1 MKKDGLEKGPWT
13 VFAKTNCHPLQQ
25 SKPRFW
31 HYRSFNR
38 LVMRINFAFAMVIL
52 LGLQV
57 QAKTGYGQD
66 KITLSVKN
74 VSVTRVLNEVRKKTG
89 ISYASQEQVLDA
101 GHAVTIS
108 VKDAS
113 LQEVLDL
120 AFKGQ
125 PFTYEIVGNTIVVKR
140 REELG
145 PVVEAPLPEAPVKTV
160 KVTGTVYNESGEP
173 LSGANVT
180 IKESEKGTVTNAR
193 GDFDLG
199 AVPVN
204 STVVFSYTGFEPQRV
219 KVTDVLSLKIYLKPA
234 KNELDKVVIQGYGTT
249 TQRLQTG
256 DIVTVSGAEIAKQPS
271 MNPILALQ
279 GQVPGLDIVQQNG
292 YGTAPVKVELR
303 GRSSLGQFPSDPL
316 YIVDGVP
323 LTVNEISGNTS
334 YPVSQGFTQN
344 GGIES
349 PGNGQSPLASL
360 NSDDIES
367 ITVLKDADA
376 TSIYGSRGA
385 NGVILIT
392 TKKGKAGNAKFDF
405 KVEQG
410 ETTITKFWQMLNTSQ
425 YLSVRREALKN
436 DGLHA
441 TASNAYDL
449 VVWDTTRTT
458 DWQREL
464 MGGMGHYTNAQGALS
479 GGDVHNTFRLAG
491 GYKRSTYITTTSGAD
506 QQGSVSMNLT
516 HKSNSQRFKMSMTAE
531 YTVDGSNLANLPG
544 KVIMAPDAPAIFDS
558 AGNLN
563 YAGWNPVANQF
574 SFAGLREPFTSNTN
588 FLNADLVIGGQPFHG
603 FDVQVSLGYNN
614 EQSKEQKLSPITAQN
629 PASNPTGISQSGIDN
644 NRNWIVEPQVTY
656 ANFIGKGKIDAIAGA
671 SLQETT
677 TEGQY
682 ITGEGYTNDDLLR
695 TISNAPTISG
705 TDNYGQ
711 YRYGGIFGRV
721 NYNWENKYI
730 VNLSARRDG
739 SSRFGPGKQ
748 FGTFEAAGAAWIF
761 SEEEWFKKHARFL
774 SFGKLKG
781 SYGTTGSDQVA
792 PYSYLTRWSS
802 NGLLTYEN
810 IAPLQPL
817 QHANPYYQW
826 QVNKKLEA
834 GIDLGFIDRVNLSF
848 IYYRNRCGNQLVEFP
863 TPQFSGFS
871 FVEANSPAD
880 VQNSGEE
887 VTLGT
892 KIINSNKVVWSIHAN
907 VGFNQNKLL
916 AYPNFAQSPFA
927 QTYIIGKPLN
937 LARVYHYTGVDPK
950 TGQYT
955 FEDRNHD
962 GIISN
967 NFGPTDDRY
976 PMYLAPKYF
985 GGLGSDFSY
994 KGLQLTLL
1002 FSFKKQIG
1010 VNAINQGDYPGRAY
1024 NQPVEILGKEW
1035 KYPGDKAS
1043 VARFTTL
1050 PQSSDSYFHGS
1061 DAGYTDASFIRLR
1074 NLSLSYNFPEPFV
1087 KRMGFGQ
1094 AAIFVR
1100 GENLFVITP
1109 YKGMDPET
1117 QNFGGLQPA
1126 KVFTGGISCTF

>member
-1 MKKDGLEKGPWT
+1 MECKAHSHPVSHALYRRAGWLTKTLLVMKLTGIFLLATVLQVSARGTAQTVTYEAKGVPLSEAFAAIKQQTGYVFFYDVKDLEGARPVT
-13 VFAKTNCHPLQQ
+13 VKLLDVPLRSALETILAGEPLVFDIQGNTVVIT
-25 SKPRFW
+25 SKPLPPAIPSLDSLPRK
-31 HYRSFNR
+31 
-38 LVMRINFAFAMVIL
+38 LIK
-52 LGLQV
+52 V
-57 QAKTGYGQD
+57 QGA
-66 KITLSVKN
+66 
-74 VSVTRVLNEVRKKTG
+74 
-89 ISYASQEQVLDA
+89 
-101 GHAVTIS
+101 
-108 VKDAS
+108 
-113 LQEVLDL
+113 
-120 AFKGQ
+120 
-125 PFTYEIVGNTIVVKR
+125 
-140 REELG
+140 
-145 PVVEAPLPEAPVKTV
+145 
-160 KVTGTVYNESGEP
+160 VYNESGEP

-193 GDFDLG
+193 GEFDLG
-199 AVPVN
+199 AIPVN
-204 STVVFSYTGFEPQRV
+204 STVVFSYIGFEPQRM
-219 KVTDVLSLKIYLKPA
+219 KVANASSLKIYLKTA
-234 KNELDKVVIQGYGTT
+234 KNELDKIVIQGYGTT
-249 TQRLQTG
+249 TQRVQTG
-256 DIVTVSGAEIAKQPS
+256 DIVTVSGVEIAKQPG

-279 GQVPGLDIVQQNG
+279 GQVAGLDIVQQNG

-303 GRSSLGQFPSDPL
+303 GRSFLGQFPSDPL

-323 LTVNEISGNTS
+323 LTVNEITGNVG
-334 YPVSQGFTQN
+334 YPVSSGFTQN

-367 ITVLKDADA
+367 VTVLKDADA

-392 TKKGKAGNAKFDF
+392 TKKGKAGKAKFDL
-405 KVEQG
+405 KAEQG

-449 VVWDTTRTT
+449 VVWDTTRST
-458 DWQREL
+458 DWQRAL
-464 MGGMGHYTNAQGALS
+464 MGGMGHYTNAQGSLS
-479 GGDVHNTFRLAG
+479 GGDLHNTFRLAG
-491 GYKRSTYITTTSGAD
+491 GYKRTTYITTASGAD
-506 QQGSVSMNLT
+506 QQGSVSMNLS
-516 HKSNSQRFKMSMTAE
+516 HKSNSERFKMSMTAV
-531 YTVDGSNLANLPG
+531 YTVDQSNLASLPG
-544 KVIMAPDAPAIFDS
+544 RITFAPDAPAIFNA

-563 YAGWNPVANQF
+563 YAGWNPIANQF

-588 FLNADLVIGGQPFHG
+588 FLNANLVISGQLFHG
-603 FDVQVSLGYNN
+603 LDAQVSLGYNN
-614 EQSKEQKLSPITAQN
+614 AQSKEQKLSPITAQN
-629 PASNPTGISQSGIDN
+629 PASNPAGIAQFGSDN
-644 NRNWIVEPQVTY
+644 NRNWIVEPQLTY
-656 ANFIGKGKIDAIAGA
+656 ANFIGKGKIDAVAGA
-671 SLQETT
+671 SLQEAT

-682 ITGEGYTNDDLLR
+682 IDAEGYTNDDLLR
-695 TISNAPTISG
+695 TISNAPTIDGS
-705 TDNYGQ
+705 DNYGQ
-711 YRYGGIFGRV
+711 YKYGGIFARA

-730 VNLSARRDG
+730 INLSARRDG

-748 FGTFEAAGAAWIF
+748 FGNFEAAGAAWIF
-761 SEEEWFKKHARFL
+761 TEENWFKKQLGFL
-774 SFGKLKG
+774 SFGKIKG
-781 SYGTTGSDQVA
+781 SYGTTGSDLVS

-802 NGLLTYEN
+802 SGLLTYQN

-834 GIDLGFIDRVNLSF
+834 GIDLGFAKDAVNLSF

-863 TPQFSGFS
+863 TPQFTGFS
-871 FVEANSPAD
+871 YVEANSPAD

-887 VTLGT
+887 VTLGA
-892 KIINSNKVVWSIHAN
+892 KIINSKNLVWSIHFN
-907 VGFNQNKLL
+907 IGVNQNKLL
-916 AYPNFAQSPFA
+916 AYPNFAQSPYA
-927 QTYIIGKPLN
+927 EDYVIGKPLN
-937 LARVYHYTGVDPK
+937 LARILHYTGVDPK

-955 FEDRNHD
+955 YEDRNHD
-962 GIISN
+962 GIIST
-967 NFGPTDDRY
+967 NFGATDDRY
-976 PMYLAPKYF
+976 IVNLAPKYF
-985 GGLGSDFSY
+985 GGLGSDFNY

-1010 VNAINQGDYPGRAY
+1010 VNAISQGDYPGRAY

-1050 PQSSDSYFHGS
+1050 PQQSDSYFHAS

-1074 NLSLSYNFPEPFV
+1074 NLSLSYSFPESTV
-1087 KRMGFGQ
+1087 KKMGFGQ
-1094 AAIFVR
+1094 MAIFVR

-1126 KVFTGGISCTF
+1126 KVFTAGISCTF